1 MVAMPTEAASRLSP
15 RWLHH
20 LLKKTRDRI
29 GGIEGRSAGSTPAS
43 SPEIA
48 RRDAEIARLEQRL
61 ECLSAKLRERCHEH
75 LAQSE
80 KLAAVGELIA
90 GIAHELNNPL
100 AIMQGHMEL
109 LTRELGPETWSVRQE
124 IEPILRQIERSRG
137 IIDSLLRLARP
148 MDDIRVLEPS
158 EVESLVQ
165 ECVALALQESCRGDI
180 EIRIDLRAT
189 LAVRISRQDLRQII
203 INLVVNALH
212 AVEANRGAIAIRSR
226 DLETG
231 GIAIEV
237 GDSGHGIP
245 QDVVDRIFRPF
256 FTTKGAGRGT
266 GLGLSVSTGLIR
278 RYGGALTLEST
289 SARGTEF
296 RIWVRREPVFE
307 DSDTWL
313 ARTLVSTL
321 ETQARPWNWCE
332 SPGAGPRAHA
342 EPTRPPPAWPWP
354 GESSSAMPLTPLSCS
369 CDERSPAWP
378 GDRSRVPEA

>member
-1 MVAMPTEAASRLSP
+1 MHRG
-15 RWLHH
+15 WLRH
-20 LLKKTRDRI
+20 LLRKPRGRL
-29 GGIEGRSAGSTPAS
+29 GGAEGQPGRQIAAPTPES
-43 SPEIA
+43 D
-48 RRDAEIARLEQRL
+48 RRDAEIARLEQRV
-61 ECLSAKLRERCHEH
+61 EILSTKLRERCHEQ

-137 IIDSLLRLARP
+137 IIDSLLRIARP

-165 ECVALALQESCRGDI
+165 ECVALALQEARRGDI
-180 EIRIDLRAT
+180 EIRIDLQAT

-212 AVEANRGAIAIRSR
+212 AVESNRGTIEIRSR
-226 DLETG
+226 DLETRG
-231 GIAIEV
+231 LFIEV
-237 GDSGHGIP
+237 RDSGHGIP
-245 QDVVDRIFRPF
+245 SDIVDRIFRPF

-278 RYGGALTLEST
+278 RYGGALSLEST

-296 RIWVRREPVFE
+296 RVWVRREPIFE
-307 DSDTWL
+307 DNDNWL
-313 ARTLVSTL
+313 ARTLVSSL
-321 ETQARPWNWCE
+321 EKRARPWNWCE
-332 SPGAGPRAHA
+332 SPGAGPDMHT
-342 EPTRPPPAWPWP
+342 EPAGPPPAWPSQ
-354 GESSSAMPLTPLSCS
+354 GQSNSAMPLTPLSCS
-369 CDERSPAWP
+369 CGERSPAWP
-378 GDRSRVPEA
+378 GDRSHAREA

>member
-1 MVAMPTEAASRLSP
+1 MHPRLLRHLLTKIRDRLSGIKGQSGRSTAAS
-15 RWLHH
+15 
-20 LLKKTRDRI
+20 
-29 GGIEGRSAGSTPAS
+29 A
-43 SPEIA
+43 PEID
-48 RRDAEIARLEQRL
+48 RRDAEIARLEQHV
-61 ECLSAKLRERCHEH
+61 ECLSAKLRESCHEH

-137 IIDSLLRLARP
+137 IIDSLLRIARP
-148 MDDIRVLEPS
+148 MDDIRVLEPG
-158 EVESLVQ
+158 EIESLVQ
-165 ECVALALQESCRGDI
+165 ECVALALQEARRGDI

-189 LAVRISRQDLRQII
+189 LAVRISRQDLRQIL

-212 AVEANRGAIAIRSR
+212 AVEANRGTIAIRSR
-226 DLETG
+226 DLDTQG
-231 GIAIEV
+231 LCIEV
-237 GDSGHGIP
+237 RDSGHGVP
-245 QDVVDRIFRPF
+245 PDVVDRIFRPF

-296 RIWVRREPVFE
+296 RVWVRREPVFE
-307 DSDTWL
+307 DRDDWL
-313 ARTLVSTL
+313 ARTLVSSL

-342 EPTRPPPAWPWP
+342 EPTRPPPTWPWP

-369 CDERSPAWP
+369 CGERSPAWP
-378 GDRSRVPEA
+378 GDRSHAPEA